1 MFGGQPAP
9 QLSKAKCLTIITRR
23 TKLEVTAIILSLKQ
37 VILYQ
42 YIFDSIVYM
51 CSFHDVPSK
60 CGNYFTAPFLSPNSS
75 SFPLHSHTG
84 WITDM
89 SVGSAGVQSL
99 LLPSARTPPP
109 WSPWYS
115 PAQIKTHGRSV
126 NTSRTETGQ
135 QSTPNL
141 NTVTR
146 NGYLYSVYLL
156 NQTIV

>member
-51 CSFHDVPSK
+51 CSFHDVPSIG
-60 CGNYFTAPFLSPNSS
+60 GNYFTALLVQTCSLL
-75 SFPLHSHTG
+75 LHSHTG
-84 WITDM
+84 WIIDM

-109 WSPWYS
+109 WSS
-115 PAQIKTHGRSV
+115 
-126 NTSRTETGQ
+126 
-135 QSTPNL
+135 
-141 NTVTR
+141 
-146 NGYLYSVYLL
+146 
-156 NQTIV
+156 